1 MSGPGYSGLSLDQA
15 PPLSAPLRFFLTA
28 PLFGMA
34 AAVLMAISG
43 PDIFISR
50 WSPQMLALTH
60 LITLGFISMAMLG
73 AVQQLLPVLA
83 GSPIARP
90 VLIGAALHL
99 LLTIGAA
106 LLAAGFLHDNEP
118 ALIAALLALAVCM
131 GLFLVVTMHCL
142 FTAKAES
149 DSVAAMRLS
158 ATSLAVAVV
167 AGVCIV
173 LGRMTD
179 PLVPAHAALTDI
191 HPVWALS
198 GWVGLMFIGVGYKVA
213 PMFQLTPGY
222 PKPVT
227 AWLVRAIFGLLL
239 LYSGVRLIRPGFA
252 SWLLPALPACFVV
265 FAIVTLSLQ
274 GRRRRRIP
282 DVTLDF
288 WRLGMFSILAVA
300 ALWAVQLSPSPVPA
314 ALDVEL
320 VIGIVILIG
329 VVVSLITGMLYKI
342 IPFLLWFHL
351 QSRLDEY
358 VKLPSM
364 KEMLPDKPARRQL
377 HVHMI
382 SLAMLIMAAA
392 LPSGWTLYPAAL
404 LFAASCLM
412 LLLNIVAACR
422 LYRTTCIM
430 LDNPGD

>member
-1 MSGPGYSGLSLDQA
+1 
-15 PPLSAPLRFFLTA
+15 
-28 PLFGMA
+28 
-34 AAVLMAISG
+34 
-43 PDIFISR
+43 
-50 WSPQMLALTH
+50 
-60 LITLGFISMAMLG
+60 
-73 AVQQLLPVLA
+73 
-83 GSPIARP
+83 
-90 VLIGAALHL
+90 
-99 LLTIGAA
+99 
-106 LLAAGFLHDNEP
+106 
-118 ALIAALLALAVCM
+118 
-131 GLFLVVTMHCL
+131 
-142 FTAKAES
+142 
-149 DSVAAMRLS
+149 
-158 ATSLAVAVV
+158 
-167 AGVCIV
+167 
-173 LGRMTD
+173 MTD

-227 AWLVRAIFGLLL
+227 AWLVRTIFGLLL
-239 LYSGVRLIRPGFA
+239 LYSGVRLIRPEFA

-300 ALWAVQLSPSPVPA
+300 GLWAVQLSPSPVRA

-422 LYRTTCIM
+422 LYRSTCIM